1 LDAAGAVFFPSIERV
16 EARLISVNENEE
28 KTMKRAL
35 IAIAGLTLAA
45 ATWVAAAQVD
55 LGISVSDGRLRSFY
69 LAVGD
74 HYRVDPRV
82 VVEVRSRYRLLDEEL
97 PVVYFLAAR
106 AHVAPQAVID
116 LRLGRMSWLD
126 VALRL
131 RLSPD
136 IFFVPLR
143 AERIGPP
150 YGNAYGYYWRRGRFG
165 DWRGLALADREV
177 VDLVN
182 LRFMS
187 EYHGLAPDEIVG
199 LRGRSKSFVGVHDE
213 IGRGKGRGVAAKDG
227 KSPKGPAGP
236 SKAKGKKK

>member
-1 LDAAGAVFFPSIERV
+1 
-16 EARLISVNENEE
+16 
-28 KTMKRAL
+28 MKRTLVILSAL
-35 IAIAGLTLAA
+35 GLMAA
-45 ATWVAAAQVD
+45 AALPAAQVD

-82 VVEVRSRYRLLDEEL
+82 VVDVRSRYRLLDEEL

-106 AHVAPQAVID
+106 AHVSPQVVID

-126 VALRL
+126 IALRL
-131 RLSPD
+131 RLSPE
-136 IFFVPLR
+136 IFFVPLG

-150 YGNAYGYYWRRGRFG
+150 YGNAYGYYRRRGRFG
-165 DWRGLALADREV
+165 DWRGLVLADREV

-187 EYHGLAPDEIVG
+187 EYHGLAPDGIVK
-199 LRGRSKSFVGVHDE
+199 LRGRSKTFVGIHDE
-213 IGRGKGRGVAAKDG
+213 IGRNKALGAAGKDAKG
-227 KSPKGPAGP
+227 AKGPAGP

>member
-1 LDAAGAVFFPSIERV
+1 MRKILAILACMGLMAAAGA
-16 EARLISVNENEE
+16 
-28 KTMKRAL
+28 T
-35 IAIAGLTLAA
+35 
-45 ATWVAAAQVD
+45 AAQVD

-82 VVEVRSRYRLLDEEL
+82 VVDFRSRYRLLDEEL

-106 AHVAPQAVID
+106 AHVAPQVVID
-116 LRLGRMSWLD
+116 LWLGKMSWLD
-126 VALRL
+126 IALRL
-131 RLSPD
+131 RLSPE
-136 IFFVPLR
+136 IFFLPLR

-150 YGNAYGYYWRRGRFG
+150 YGNAYGFYWKRGRAG
-165 DWRGLALADREV
+165 DWRGFVLADREA

-187 EYHGLAPDEIVG
+187 EYHGLPPDEIIG
-199 LRGRSKSFVGVHDE
+199 LRGRNMSFVGIHTE
-213 IGRGKGRGVAAKDG
+213 LGRNKGQGASGKNAKAAK
-227 KSPKGPAGP
+227 PAAGP